1 MGYQVTDWKDHVTEY
16 ENRYRETANPDG
28 SITHTKEEGEIIQQ
42 GTPLSATYFLN
53 MEYGIKDAQ
62 EAAALLLNGLRQG
75 VWRIEALEKATIQE
89 VGTKTLTNTQSF
101 PFNNS
106 VSSVALTNIRD
117 NLNYVVVIVSVT
129 GDGNVGEVEVTD
141 RLVNGFKLA
150 YTGSAKN
157 VTVKYA
163 VIGGYE

>member
-16 ENRYRETANPDG
+16 ENRYRETANADG
-28 SITHTKEEGEIIQQ
+28 TITHEKEEGEVIQQ
-42 GTPLSATYFLN
+42 GTPLSATYLRN
-53 MEYGIKDAQ
+53 MEYGIKDAH
-62 EAAALLLNGLRQG
+62 EAAALLLNALRQG

-89 VGTKTLTNTQSF
+89 VGEKTLTNSQKF

-106 VSSVALTNIRD
+106 VSTVALTNIRD

-129 GDGNVGEVEVTD
+129 GSGNVGEVEVTD

-150 YTGSAKN
+150 YTGSSPS

>member
-1 MGYQVTDWKDHVTEY
+1 MGYTITEWKDHVTEF

-28 SITHTKEEGEIIQQ
+28 TITHVKEEGEVIQQ
-42 GTPLSATYFLN
+42 GTPLSATYLKHI
-53 MEYGIKDAQ
+53 EEGIKDVHV
-62 EAAALLLNGLRQG
+62 AAAQLLNGLRQLG
-75 VWRIEALEKATIQE
+75 WRTEDLEKATIQE
-89 VGTKTLTNTQSF
+89 VGQKTLTNSQKF

-106 VSSVALTNIRD
+106 IETVALANVRD

-129 GDGNVGEVEVTD
+129 GTGNVGDVEVTD
-141 RLVNGFKLA
+141 RLTNGFKLA
-150 YTGSAKN
+150 FTGSASS